1 MADLYEIVGEDF
13 FKPLTSVYKSIY
25 WQCILIIYDS
35 YRTELSYGIDREH
48 LAQKLEYYFDTF
60 GQDEMQFD
68 DNPQVFKDAKSKA
81 AEILRRLKACR
92 WIEYEIGSDQRTK
105 VLMPSHAVSIVKNLQ
120 AVSSGR
126 ETEYQSELSAI
137 YSLLTNPELMNDP
150 YLQIIKPVFDRT
162 TDLFTAL
169 KQLNSSIKKYID
181 ALTVDKT
188 AEEIIA
194 NFDKY
199 YSEIGS
205 KAFHRLYT
213 SNNVSRF
220 RNVILSKLS
229 DFLIDNSNLERVVW
243 GYQRVEGESS
253 LDEARDKTRAII
265 TEIID
270 YFRAYDDIVKEI
282 ETKHARY
289 LSSTVRRAR
298 FLLMNT
304 NNTEGKVS
312 TILRYMSD
320 MFNHDEENW
329 LEDDAPDDLCT
340 LFNIFTQ
347 GFVNNESIKTM
358 PISRKIT
365 DVDDIF
371 TPIRLSEE
379 ERKALRLDAYRKNK
393 NRFSRKNITEYVESQ
408 LKNKDSLM
416 ASEISIGSKRDM
428 IRVIFIS
435 LYGQSGKNSY
445 QVLPKENIIEKQ
457 GFVYHD
463 FEIRRRKT

>member
-1 MADLYEIVGEDF
+1 MADIFEVVGEEF
-13 FKPLTSVYKSIY
+13 FKPLTSYYKSIY
-25 WQCILIIYDS
+25 WQCIRIIYDS
-35 YRTELSYGIDREH
+35 YRSELSFGIDREH
-48 LAQKLEYYFDTF
+48 LTQKLEYFFDSL
-60 GQDEMQFD
+60 GIDEMQFED
-68 DNPQVFKDAKSKA
+68 DTQILNDSRSKA
-81 AEILRRLKACR
+81 SAFLRKLKECR
-92 WIEYEIGSDQRTK
+92 WVEYEIGSDQRTK
-105 VLMPSHAVSIVKNLQ
+105 VIMPSYAVSVVKNLES
-120 AVSSGR
+120 VSVGR

-150 YLQIIKPVFDRT
+150 YLQIIKPVYDRT
-162 TDLFTAL
+162 SDLFTAL

-181 ALTVDKT
+181 ALTVDKS

-199 YSEIGS
+199 YNEIGS

-220 RNVILSKLS
+220 RNVILAKLS
-229 DFLIDNSNLERVVW
+229 DFLTDKDNFERVVW
-243 GYQRVEGESS
+243 GYQKVEGEADLS
-253 LDEARDKTRAII
+253 EARDKAR
-265 TEIID
+265 EIIMEIT
-270 YFRAYDDIVKEI
+270 YHFRAYDDIVKEI
-282 ETKHARY
+282 ESKHARY

-304 NNTEGKVS
+304 NNTEGKIS

-329 LEDDAPDDLCT
+329 LEEDAPDEMCT

-347 GFVNNESIKTM
+347 GFVSNESIKTM

-371 TPIRLSEE
+371 SPLRLSDE
-379 ERKALRLDAYRKNK
+379 ERKAIRLAAYEKNK
-393 NRFSRKNITEYVESQ
+393 NRFSRKNISEYV
-408 LKNKDSLM
+408 DSLLRDKESVF
-416 ASEISIGSKRDM
+416 ASDINVESKRDM
-428 IRVIFIS
+428 IRVIFVS
-435 LYGQSGKNSY
+435 LYGQSGRSTY
-445 QVLPKENIIEKQ
+445 VVIPKMDRINKQ

-463 FEIRRRKT
+463 FEIRRQTI

>member
-1 MADLYEIVGEDF
+1 MADIFEVVGEDF
-13 FKPLTSVYKSIY
+13 FKPLTSYYKSIY
-25 WQCILIIYDS
+25 WQCIRIIYDS
-35 YRTELSYGIDREH
+35 YRSELSYGIDREH
-48 LAQKLEYYFDTF
+48 LTQKLEYFFDSL
-60 GQDEMQFD
+60 GIDEMQFED
-68 DNPQVFKDAKSKA
+68 DAQVLNDSRSKA
-81 AEILRRLKACR
+81 SAFLRKLKECR
-92 WIEYEIGSDQRTK
+92 WVEYEIGSDQRTK
-105 VLMPSHAVSIVKNLQ
+105 VIMPSYAVSVVKNLDAVSI
-120 AVSSGR
+120 GR

-150 YLQIIKPVFDRT
+150 YLQVIKPVYDRT
-162 TDLFTAL
+162 SDLFTAL

-220 RNVILSKLS
+220 RTVILSKLS
-229 DFLIDNSNLERVVW
+229 DFLTDSDNFEKVSW
-243 GYQRVEGESS
+243 GYQKVEGEPD
-253 LDEARDKTRAII
+253 LTEAKDKVRAII
-265 TEIID
+265 IEIID

-282 ETKHARY
+282 ENKHARY

-304 NNTEGKVS
+304 NNTEGKIS

-320 MFNHDEENW
+320 MFNQDEENW
-329 LEDDAPDDLCT
+329 LEEDAPDDMCK

-347 GFVNNESIKTM
+347 GFISNESIKSM
-358 PISRKIT
+358 PISRRIT
-365 DVDDIF
+365 DVEDVF
-371 TPIRLSEE
+371 SPLRLSDE
-379 ERKALRLDAYRKNK
+379 ERTAIRMATYEKNK
-393 NRFSRKNITEYVESQ
+393 NRFSRKNVSEYVES
-408 LKNKDSLM
+408 LLHDKDVLM
-416 ASEISIGSKRDM
+416 ASELTINTKRDM

-435 LYGQSGKNSY
+435 LYGQSGRNPF
-445 QVLPKENIIEKQ
+445 VVIPKAETIEKQ

-463 FEIRRRKT
+463 FEIRRRTI